1 MGDDA
6 AQRADGRLQL
16 LQRRRIFFGDDQVDL
31 LRQRF
36 HRVFETDQI
45 LGRRQTTQRVAD
57 FLQST
62 LDSGQHTQI
71 DAGSGRAGL
80 IEPLCQHLHLGFER
94 LDGLARQRLRELLA
108 DFRKVLAEGFDDV
121 FKLARRP
128 QRFDSRRDV
137 TQLLFEI
144 ADIDGRLRDTL
155 PGSGQRRR
163 CCSNHRLRGRRRR
176 DRSHGGD
183 RGDRRDGSNAAS
195 RGIAVKLA
203 LALGNLGDG
212 AVDR

>member
-16 LQRRRIFFGDDQVDL
+16 LQCRRIFFGDDQVDL
-31 LRQRF
+31 LRQCF

-45 LGRRQTTQRVAD
+45 LSRRQTAQRVAD
-57 FLQST
+57 LLQSA
-62 LDSGQHTQI
+62 LDPGQHTQI
-71 DAGSGRAGL
+71 DAGCGCAGL
-80 IEPLCQHLHLGFER
+80 IEPLCQGLNLGFER
-94 LDGLARQRLRELLA
+94 LHGAARQRFRELLA

-137 TQLLFEI
+137 AQLLFEI

-155 PGSGQRRR
+155 
-163 CCSNHRLRGRRRR
+163 RGT
-176 DRSHGGD
+176 G
-183 RGDRRDGSNAAS
+183 
-195 RGIAVKLA
+195 
-203 LALGNLGDG
+203 
-212 AVDR
+212 